1 MLKVLIKERGKE
13 RKILYRWTNSGL
25 GKVKE
30 RISELKESSE
40 TFSQSTAQ
48 KEKEKNMKGQ
58 LKDTEN
64 RLNYTHIYLIEM
76 LQEDTG
82 END

>member
-48 KEKEKNMKGQ
+48 KEKEKNMKG
-58 LKDTEN
+58 
-64 RLNYTHIYLIEM
+64 
-76 LQEDTG
+76 
-82 END
+82 